1 MDAFIDFLSQP
12 WHWSVA
18 GLVIAIVTIGLALA
32 GKRFGIS
39 SSYEALCNIASGGA
53 MSKYFNFDWK
63 NDSWRL
69 IFVGGSILGGAISA
83 LYLHSVAPDISGS
96 TVSHLQELGI
106 SYDAAKAAGKEFMP
120 VELFVWNSPKGILIG
135 IIGGVLIGFGA
146 RWAGGCTSG
155 HAITGMAQLQ
165 LPSLIT
171 VIGFFIGGLIMT
183 HLLFPI
189 IVNL

>member
-1 MDAFIDFLSQP
+1 MNSFIDLLAQP

-18 GLVIAIVTIGLALA
+18 GLVIALITLGLALA

-39 SSYEALCNIASGGA
+39 SSYEALCTIAGGNVMA
-53 MSKYFNFDWK
+53 RYFQFDWK
-63 NDSWRL
+63 KDGWRL
-69 IFVGGSILGGAISA
+69 VFVFGSILGGALAA
-83 LYLHSVAPDISGS
+83 LYLQGSAPAISDS
-96 TVSHLQELGI
+96 TVAHLQELGI
-106 SYDAAKAAGKEFMP
+106 SYDAAKSAGKEFMP
-120 VELFVWNSPKGILIG
+120 TELFVWNSPKGILIG
-135 IIGGVLIGFGA
+135 IIGGMLIGFGA

-183 HLLFPI
+183 HLLFPF

>member
-1 MDAFIDFLSQP
+1 MNGFIEFISQP

-18 GLVIAIVTIGLALA
+18 GFVIAVITIGLALA
-32 GKRFGIS
+32 GKRFGVS
-39 SSYEALCNIASGGA
+39 SSYNAFCAATGA
-53 MSKYFNFDWK
+53 WK
-63 NDSWRL
+63 LSDHFSFSWEKDGWRL
-69 IFVGGSILGGAISA
+69 VFIGGSILGGALA
-83 LYLHSVAPDISGS
+83 ATYLHSTAPEIADN

-106 SYDAAKAAGKEFMP
+106 SYDAAKDAGQEFIP
-120 VELFVWNSPKGILIG
+120 IELFKWNTLKGVLIA
-135 IIGGVLIGFGA
+135 IIGGMLIGFGA

-183 HLLFPI
+183 HLLFPY